1 MSRDYVWG
9 LEQNM
14 IGIYLTLIHRING
27 IGLSLNDFWEMDTW
41 TTSLIYQTE
50 LKLIEKEEKT
60 QHHKGYSVNPEEKNN
75 PQVTELYEEMFVDES
90 KDY

>member
-60 QHHKGYSVNPEEKNN
+60 QHKSNVNPEEKNN
-75 PQVTELYEEMFVDES
+75 PQVTKLYEEMFVDES

>member
-14 IGIYLTLIHRING
+14 IGIYLTLIHRIHG

-60 QHHKGYSVNPEEKNN
+60 QHKEYSVNPEEKNN